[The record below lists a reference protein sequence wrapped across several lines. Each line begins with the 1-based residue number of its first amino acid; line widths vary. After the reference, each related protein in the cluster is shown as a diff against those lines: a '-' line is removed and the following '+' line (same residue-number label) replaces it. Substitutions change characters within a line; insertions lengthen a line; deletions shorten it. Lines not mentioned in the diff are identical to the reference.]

1 MISKKNRRKGLTL
14 FILFL
19 FLTITILSLLPA
31 KSTLNLGN
39 KDKLSHL
46 IAYFVFSLT
55 VFQQWKI
62 SRSTRWILF
71 VLIGYGLFLEFLQGF
86 VPGRVSSS
94 LDGLA
99 NTIGVVMGGFVS
111 YIQHRMYGKR

>member
-14 FILFL
+14 LILFL

-62 SRSTRWILF
+62 SRSTLWILF

-99 NTIGVVMGGFVS
+99 NTIGVVFGFLVAFLS
-111 YIQHRMYGKR
+111 YKIHEKR